1 MTPPSGDGDRLAA
14 LLSALLPKV
23 SPGPAAPECTH
34 EGLGPLIALV
44 IYSFLLWESTPQTAG
59 AAFTEL
65 CTRII
70 DPNELRVALPEEIVE
85 WTGYKDGCAI
95 ERADRLRASLNALF
109 RREHRVSLAHLENLS
124 KREVREYLDGLEGMP
139 SFVAAR
145 VTLFGFHG
153 HAVPIDRRL
162 FDLLVGE
169 GVLDPGLPLDEA
181 ERWLERQ
188 IRASDTEQIVPV
200 LEAWRDVAKRPA
212 PRKSGAKKPPR
223 KAASKRT
230 KKDA

>member
-1 MTPPSGDGDRLAA
+1 MTPPSGDGDKLAA
-14 LLSALLPKV
+14 LLSSLLPKV
-23 SPGPAAPECTH
+23 TPSPAAPACDH
-34 EGLGPLIALV
+34 ESLEPLVALT
-44 IYSFLLWESTPQTAG
+44 IYSFLLWESTPH
-59 AAFTEL
+59 AAQRAFGEL
-65 CTRII
+65 CGRII
-70 DPNELRVALPEEIVE
+70 DTNELRVALPEEIVE
-85 WTGYKDGCAI
+85 WTGVKDPFAT

-109 RREHRVSLAHLENLS
+109 RREHRVSLAHLESRS

-162 FDLLVGE
+162 CDMLIRE
-169 GVLDPGLPLDEA
+169 DVLDPALPLDEA

-200 LEAWRDVAKRPA
+200 LEAWRDAA
-212 PRKSGAKKPPR
+212 PRGGARKSSSKRPPR